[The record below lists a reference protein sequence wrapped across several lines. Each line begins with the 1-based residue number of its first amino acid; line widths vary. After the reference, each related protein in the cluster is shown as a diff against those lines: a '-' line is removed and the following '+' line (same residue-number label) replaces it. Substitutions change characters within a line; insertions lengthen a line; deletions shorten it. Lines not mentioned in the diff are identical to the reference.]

1 MKSSY
6 LPLPLPPC
14 YSNYLVW
21 GWGGGGGDLSL
32 EVLRNESTLRITRI
46 DNHV

>member
-21 GWGGGGGDLSL
+21 GWGWGEDLSL